1 MNYQDEIECD
11 PGCTCNLH
19 HTRGAVYE
27 MMARANVMVLK
38 LLELKH
44 SEGELVL
51 LLLLLR
57 YVAAKVPSNVL
68 RAVLVRLRQAA
79 RRESK
84 VRPVE
89 VGAVK
94 KGRQA
99 AR

>member
-51 LLLLLR
+51 LLLLR
-57 YVAAKVPSNVL
+57 GVAAKVPSNVL
-68 RAVLVRLRQAA
+68 RAVRVRLRQVA